1 MLRRRIVAS
10 AVCATGVFS
19 LYITLS
25 KRLQCMADK
34 IEKGSVVADVGTD
47 HGYIPAWLV
56 QNGICEHVIASDIK
70 AGPLQTAV
78 NTAKN
83 AGVGERVDFRLC
95 SGLDAYKSDEFDTAI
110 IAGMGGET
118 VISIL
123 EACPWTKDKKL
134 IIQPQS
140 KLPELRRWMHGNG
153 FVITDAELV
162 YDTGRIYLVWQVT
175 GGDISGEM
183 ATTMVDLPLLEKRD
197 PLLGVY
203 LDGLIKRELKIL
215 KGMQKGAKVSEAELA
230 DHKAAI
236 EELKKLKEET
246 EAWLQ

>member
-1 MLRRRIVAS
+1 M
-10 AVCATGVFS
+10 F
-19 LYITLS
+19 ITLS

-47 HGYIPAWLV
+47 HGYIPAWLI
-56 QNGICEHVIASDIK
+56 QKGICEHVIASDIK
-70 AGPLQTAV
+70 PGPLQTAV

-83 AGVGERVDFRLC
+83 AGVADKIEFRLC
-95 SGLDAYKSDEFDTAI
+95 SGLDAYSSDEFDTAI

-140 KLPELRRWMHGNG
+140 KLPELRAWMAENG
-153 FVITDAELV
+153 FVIGDAEIV

-175 GGDISGEM
+175 GGETGRTD
-183 ATTMVDLPLLEKRD
+183 ADVMVDHQLIEKHD
-197 PLLGVY
+197 PLLGPY
-203 LDGLIKRELKIL
+203 LDGIIKRELKIL
-215 KGMQKGAKVSEAELA
+215 KGMEKGAKVSADELSA
-230 DHKAAI
+230 HKAAVD
-236 EELKKLKEET
+236 ELKKIKEET
-246 EAWLQ
+246 ETWQK